1 MEIIIFFGIAIFA
14 GVMAVKGFKDM
25 PKKFENIRRGEINSI
40 ISNNLSCSDED
51 WENSLKVKSFNAD
64 KIVKYGDFAAF
75 VIDNTQKEFALA
87 RYTVNS
93 ESLIQSLLNVQR
105 NELDYYRANGRAF
118 SEYAKQY
125 INFNLSQRFKYSDII
140 KYEVVDKT
148 EVNKERTF
156 VKESNALDVVSGA
169 IAGNMMQDTM
179 LFGHVENA
187 ALVGAMAG
195 NAGKQ
200 VTHEKVK
207 ITKNILFDIV
217 LTLNNIQNPNIV
229 FTVDN
234 ENELRDIV
242 SVLEYMINNK

>member
-1 MEIIIFFGIAIFA
+1 MEIIIFLGIAIFA
-14 GVMAVKGFKDM
+14 GVMAVKGFKNM

-105 NELDYYRANGRAF
+105 NELDYYRANGKAF

-125 INFNLSQRFKYSDII
+125 INFNLSQRFKYNDII

-148 EVNKERTF
+148 EVNKPFNPRYSMPNVYINNVLTANGISKLIILLISPKRTF
-156 VKESNALDVVSGA
+156 
-169 IAGNMMQDTM
+169 
-179 LFGHVENA
+179 LFA
-187 ALVGAMAG
+187 FLAR
-195 NAGKQ
+195 
-200 VTHEKVK
+200 
-207 ITKNILFDIV
+207 
-217 LTLNNIQNPNIV
+217 PV
-229 FTVDN
+229 FIISLYN
-234 ENELRDIV
+234 YSKRH
-242 SVLEYMINNK
+242 